1 MKILRLFFITI
12 FFLNAG
18 LIYAQDTLSLNTII
32 EKTQKLAHTY
42 PTEKVY
48 LHFDKPYYAL
58 GDTMWFKGYLALE
71 QNQPSDLSKVL
82 YVDIISDKDSLV
94 RSLRLQVVNTSAY
107 GNLTLDP
114 LVYRAGNY
122 RIRAYTYWM
131 INADKDYFFN
141 KNIRV
146 GDAIDKKLIT
156 NISLKGQNATNSP
169 TINANILFKDPD
181 GKPLANRKVS
191 WKVVSKFEDIAKG
204 KGTTDATGALSLT
217 LSANQ
222 KALLD
227 VGVLETVI
235 EATDTRAITS
245 KFPLKNSFT
254 EADIQFFPEGG
265 EFINNV
271 AGRVAFKAVQEKG
284 LGVGVKG
291 EITDNTGSV
300 INKFQSQHF
309 GMGSF
314 LLTPEPGKTYTANLI
329 FDNGVKKSVP
339 LPAAKSTG
347 IALLANNF
355 NNENLLLEI
364 VANPSY
370 YSQNQDKNYYIIA
383 RSKGVICYAAQTKLN
398 SPTIKAGIP
407 KNKFPEGIVQ
417 LTLFSASGEPL
428 TERLIFNKQTDVLTL
443 SVSTDKK
450 AYGIRKPVK
459 MSVTAKTLNNPVEGN
474 FSISVINEDKVPSN
488 EDHETTIL
496 SSFLLS
502 SELKG
507 YIEKP
512 NYYFNK
518 AHETRLADLDL
529 LMLTQGYR
537 KFLYKDILTDKD
549 PVVKYLPEQG
559 IGYTGTLRSSNGMPV
574 SKGRLRL
581 AVPENRFYAEAVT
594 NTKGEF
600 KFENVSVPD
609 SSEVTISARSSSA
622 ARNMMIMLDGSAF
635 PEIDKDVNAP
645 DEVLNIDSVLS
656 PYLQNSKRQY
666 QSSQMLEEVVIKS
679 TAIAKTSH
687 KDYPALSGLGMVA
700 DHMIDGSRLQ
710 GCNTLLNCLKTA
722 AMGLTYAEENFFVT
736 RVYNSGLKV
745 PVQIFYNGMPVDP
758 IYLNSIQPADVD
770 NIEIFLKDELGTVNR
785 TYNTNGVLVINGKK
799 TPKGKPVTA
808 EELRKL
814 FPPDNVITFN
824 PLGYLKSREFYSPK
838 YTPEASRAIG
848 LDLRTTVYWNP
859 KVFTDKNGVMSF
871 DFYNSDNKG
880 TYKAVIEGTD
890 IEGNLA
896 RFIYRYKVE

>member
-1 MKILRLFFITI
+1 MKILRSFLITI
-12 FFLNAG
+12 FFFNAG
-18 LIYAQDTLSLNTII
+18 LMYAQDTLSLSTII
-32 EKTQKLAHTY
+32 DKTQKLAHTY

-58 GDTMWFKGYLALE
+58 GDTIWFKGYLALE

-82 YVDIISDKDSLV
+82 YVDIISDNDSLV
-94 RSLRLQVVNTSAY
+94 KTLKLPVVNTSAY
-107 GNLTLDP
+107 GSLTLDP
-114 LVYRAGNY
+114 LVYKTGNY
-122 RIRAYTYWM
+122 RVRAYTYWM
-131 INADKDYFFN
+131 INADKAYFFY
-141 KNIRV
+141 KNIKV
-146 GDAIDKKLIT
+146 GDAVNNKVIT
-156 NISLKGQNATNSP
+156 NISLKGLNAATSP

-191 WKVVSKFEDIAKG
+191 WKVVSKFQDIVKG
-204 KGTTDATGALSLT
+204 KGITDGSGALSLT
-217 LSANQ
+217 LTANQ

-227 VGVLETVI
+227 TGILETVI
-235 EATDTRAITS
+235 EATDTRLVTS
-245 KFPLKNSFT
+245 KFPLKNSFA

-265 EFINNV
+265 ELINNV
-271 AGRVAFKAVQEKG
+271 IGKVAFKAIQEKG
-284 LGVGVKG
+284 LGLGVKG
-291 EITDNTGSV
+291 EISDNTGVVVSKV
-300 INKFQSQHF
+300 QSQHF

-314 LLTPEPGKTYTANLI
+314 LLTPEPGKTYTANLV
-329 FDNGVKKSVP
+329 FDNGIKKSVP
-339 LPAAKSTG
+339 LPAAKSAG
-347 IALLANNF
+347 IALAANNAAG
-355 NNENLLLEI
+355 ENVLLEI
-364 VANPSY
+364 SANPAY
-370 YSQNQDKNYYIIA
+370 YSQNQNKSYYIVA
-383 RSKGVICYAAQTKLN
+383 RNKGVICYAAQTKLN
-398 SPTIKAGIP
+398 SPIIKASIP
-407 KNKFPEGIVQ
+407 KDKFPEGVVQ

-428 TERLIFNKQTDVLTL
+428 TERLIFSKPTDVLTL
-443 SVSTDKK
+443 SVTSDKK
-450 AYGIRKPVK
+450 VYGIRKPVK
-459 MSVTAKTLNNPVEGN
+459 MNVTAKTRNTPVEGN
-474 FSISVINEDKVPSN
+474 FSISVINETKVPSN
-488 EDHETTIL
+488 EDQETTIL

-502 SELKG
+502 SELKV

-518 AHETRLADLDL
+518 ANPTRMADLDL

-537 KFLYKDILTDKD
+537 KFSYKDILNDKD
-549 PVVKYLPEQG
+549 PVIAFLPEQG
-559 IGYTGTLRSSNGMPV
+559 ISFTGTLRSSNGMPV

-581 AVPENRFYAEAVT
+581 VVPENRFYAEAET

-600 KFENVSVPD
+600 KFEKVSVPD
-609 SSEVTISARSSSA
+609 SSEVTISARSSTA

-635 PEIDKDVNAP
+635 PEVSKNVNAP

-666 QSSQMLEEVVIKS
+666 QSSKMLEEVVIKS

-700 DHMIDGSRLQ
+700 DYVVDASKLQ
-710 GCNTLLNCLKTA
+710 GCTRLLNCLQTA

-758 IYLNSIQPADVD
+758 SYLNNILPSDVE

-785 TYNTNGVLVINGKK
+785 MYNTNGVLVINGKK
-799 TPKGKPVTA
+799 TPKGSPVTA

-824 PLGYLKSREFYSPK
+824 PLGYLKSREFYTPR
-838 YTPEASRAIG
+838 YTPEASRSIG

-880 TYKAVIEGTD
+880 SYKAVIEGTD

-896 RFIYRYKVE
+896 RYIYRYKVE